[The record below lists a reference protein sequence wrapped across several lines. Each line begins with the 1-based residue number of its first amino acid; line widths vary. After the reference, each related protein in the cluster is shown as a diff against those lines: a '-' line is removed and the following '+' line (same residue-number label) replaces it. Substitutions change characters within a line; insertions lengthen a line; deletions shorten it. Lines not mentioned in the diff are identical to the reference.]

1 MLIIGLSAPLDKG
14 MPYVRAITGFFSVVT
29 LWTMAGMCW
38 FLADNTFMNYE
49 EVFNRYWADP
59 DLGYWYK
66 LRSKGKNFIPLTLCG
81 VIMFS
86 IFAYPSMLRP
96 IDFITNFRGYALGFG
111 AYLIMLPGFI
121 NVMNLYSMCNLHD
134 LSWGNRPSTSGGTNA
149 FTDAQKKQAELKK
162 EYEMYRVKFLMF
174 WICGNAAYIIIVKS
188 WMQSSSDIKNDGEID
203 FLVGFAFVV
212 AYLALF
218 RLFSALFH
226 ILRFKFRV

>member
-1 MLIIGLSAPLDKG
+1 MKEDKCEDPLTEFFTNPDKWAKWFPLCFQAIYGFILFLMLIIGLSAPLDKG

-38 FLADNTFMNYE
+38 FLADQTFMNWE

-66 LRSKGKNFIPLTLCG
+66 LKGKDKNFLPLTLCG

-86 IFAYPSMLRP
+86 IFAYPSLLRP
-96 IDFITNFRGYALGFG
+96 IDFITNFKGYALGFG

-134 LSWGNRPSTSGGTNA
+134 LSWGNRPATTGAGA
-149 FTDAQKKQAELKK
+149 FTDK
-162 EYEMYRVKFLMF
+162 
-174 WICGNAAYIIIVKS
+174 
-188 WMQSSSDIKNDGEID
+188 
-203 FLVGFAFVV
+203 
-212 AYLALF
+212 
-218 RLFSALFH
+218 
-226 ILRFKFRV
+226 